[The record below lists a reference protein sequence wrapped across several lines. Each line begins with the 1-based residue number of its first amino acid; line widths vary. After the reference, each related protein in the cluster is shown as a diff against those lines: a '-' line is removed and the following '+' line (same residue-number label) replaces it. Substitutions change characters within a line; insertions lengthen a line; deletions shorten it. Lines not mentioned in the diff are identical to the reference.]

1 MRPVACAL
9 VVASVLARAPAVTA
23 RPSFEERA
31 PDEVEDAIDHG
42 VDDER
47 ARDDELGAAMRAPV
61 ERVAAPP
68 IAAVLTA
75 AYAAAGLDRTLGPGF
90 VRRARLGGLVPW
102 ISVRTGTDAR
112 WREADPD
119 VGRGTMVEVRAT
131 WRLDRLVF
139 DPREL
144 QVAAMDVT
152 RRRERRRLA
161 DQVIRTYFAWRRAL
175 SASSPASPR
184 AASGAEQAAAE
195 LDALTDGWFSEA
207 ILDACRREAEAR
219 AGCGARPAR

>member
-1 MRPVACAL
+1 MRPLACAL
-9 VVASVLARAPAVTA
+9 VAAIVLARAPAVTA

-31 PDEVEDAIDHG
+31 PDEVEDAIDHD

-47 ARDDELGAAMRAPV
+47 ARDEDLGPALRAPG

-68 IAAVLTA
+68 IGAVLTA
-75 AYAAAGLDRTLGPGF
+75 AYAAAGLDQAVGPGF

-144 QVAAMDVT
+144 QVAAMDAA

-161 DQVIRTYFAWRRAL
+161 DQVIRTYFAWRRAV
-175 SASSPASPR
+175 SAAPAPR

-207 ILDACRREAEAR
+207 ILEACRREAEAR
-219 AGCGARPAR
+219 AGCGLRPAR